1 VAIEAQYHKKS
12 YQKYTRC
19 LSKKTEQFTASILYD
34 EAFDKFCKEIVQ
46 KRLINNKEILL
57 LSYLLKQFV
66 NCVEDLHDTAVVPY
80 QATLLKKR
88 IMLRYPQILFHA
100 SKTIN
105 KGTLVY
111 ADIIV
116 PGDIADDLMEFDA
129 SVDTD
134 DKLQDMES
142 YIESKFDNVSNV
154 LLTSYFMLQWK

>member
-1 VAIEAQYHKKS
+1 
-12 YQKYTRC
+12 
-19 LSKKTEQFTASILYD
+19 
-34 EAFDKFCKEIVQ
+34 
-46 KRLINNKEILL
+46 
-57 LSYLLKQFV
+57 
-66 NCVEDLHDTAVVPY
+66 
-80 QATLLKKR
+80 
-88 IMLRYPQILFHA
+88 MLRYPQILFHA